1 MDKKYGKVRDHYRG
15 EYGGAARSIC
25 NSKYSTPKEISI
37 FFHKR
42 SNKDYDK
49 VARKMIGR
57 TVYWFRRKY

>member
-15 EYGGAARSIC
+15 EYGVAARSIC

-49 VARKMIGR
+49 VARKMI
-57 TVYWFRRKY
+57 